1 MVKFSRK
8 VQPLYILIDIFLISV
23 AFFTPYVF
31 KYNDIGNVFININL
45 PNATEYCFIFVLEVI
60 FITSSFKRKHLYG
73 TERELT
79 IPRELGRVI
88 FCVLYTSIMV
98 GSVIFFA
105 HYLFFSRFVFIT
117 DFILLILL
125 LGGWRILKRLI
136 LRKVIREGFRSINI
150 LIVGAGKVSE
160 LIVEEIKQ
168 RPYLGF
174 NVVGFLDD
182 SKDSIIGGK
191 PILGKLP
198 DFVTVVK
205 KHFVDEVIIGM
216 SPENEAVAEL
226 IKQTI
231 KMRLGVRMV
240 SEHFEEPLRIL
251 DVSYMGIIP
260 ILTYKIKKPHPSEA
274 ISKKTF
280 DFVASLLLILLLSP
294 VFLIVAILIK
304 LGSSGPVF
312 FVSKRIGIK
321 GLSFNFYK
329 FRSMSEN
336 ADELKDKLL
345 EQNEVQD
352 KVMFK
357 IKKDPR
363 VTRIGRLLR
372 MYSLDELPQLFNVL
386 KGDMS
391 LVGPRPPLPNEV
403 EKYSHNHID
412 RLSIKPGVTGL
423 SQIRGRSD
431 LSFSRWVR
439 WDLWYVNNWSFWLD
453 MKILLWTIPAVLK
466 GKGAY

>member
-160 LIVEEIKQ
+160 LIVEEIK
-168 RPYLGF
+168 
-174 NVVGFLDD
+174 
-182 SKDSIIGGK
+182 
-191 PILGKLP
+191 
-198 DFVTVVK
+198 
-205 KHFVDEVIIGM
+205 
-216 SPENEAVAEL
+216 
-226 IKQTI
+226 
-231 KMRLGVRMV
+231 
-240 SEHFEEPLRIL
+240 
-251 DVSYMGIIP
+251 
-260 ILTYKIKKPHPSEA
+260 
-274 ISKKTF
+274 
-280 DFVASLLLILLLSP
+280 
-294 VFLIVAILIK
+294 
-304 LGSSGPVF
+304 
-312 FVSKRIGIK
+312 
-321 GLSFNFYK
+321 
-329 FRSMSEN
+329 
-336 ADELKDKLL
+336 
-345 EQNEVQD
+345 
-352 KVMFK
+352 
-357 IKKDPR
+357 
-363 VTRIGRLLR
+363 
-372 MYSLDELPQLFNVL
+372 
-386 KGDMS
+386 
-391 LVGPRPPLPNEV
+391 
-403 EKYSHNHID
+403 
-412 RLSIKPGVTGL
+412 
-423 SQIRGRSD
+423 
-431 LSFSRWVR
+431 
-439 WDLWYVNNWSFWLD
+439 
-453 MKILLWTIPAVLK
+453 
-466 GKGAY
+466 